1 MTDRFGWDNNFG
13 NNPSPTRHVRAKAA
27 RAAADQRRYYDNS
40 LVVGGLRVAAT
51 NHQVHG
57 WGWFFEDSDRAPV
70 KGWQTLK
77 NVQTLEDE
85 VRAVLPKGWLLAR
98 ETAAA
103 KRERANE
110 IERTAAETA
119 ARLRE
124 EAADFEQHA
133 LSLCVG
139 EA

>member
-1 MTDRFGWDNNFG
+1 MPDKFGWDNNFG
-13 NNPSPTRHVRAKAA
+13 NNPAPTRRAKAA
-27 RAAADQRRYYDNS
+27 RAATHQRGYYDNS
-40 LVVGGLRVAAT
+40 LVIGGLRVAAT
-51 NHQVHG
+51 QDPVHG
-57 WGWFFEDSDRAPV
+57 WGWFFEDRERAPV

-77 NVQTLEDE
+77 NVRTLEDE
-85 VRAVLPKGWLLAR
+85 VRAVLPKGWLSAR

-119 ARLRE
+119 AKLRE
-124 EAADFEQHA
+124 EAADIEQQA

-139 EA
+139 ETQ